1 MNWDRIPGL
10 YARTDQLLTVSIT
23 DAQWEKWGWPGGW
36 TAWEPDTRCSSWKN
50 PPLEK
55 TLPFTGAQN
64 LWLQISNSEGG
75 AQKNG
80 YYQDVP

>member
-1 MNWDRIPGL
+1 MRKMNRSERKRKEMVKKVKIQ
-10 YARTDQLLTVSIT
+10 AVKMNQ
-23 DAQWEKWGWPGGW
+23 
-36 TAWEPDTRCSSWKN
+36 CSSWKN

-55 TLPFTGAQN
+55 TLPFTGAQSVC
-64 LWLQISNSEGG
+64 LEISNSEGG

>member
-1 MNWDRIPGL
+1 MKTLWSLQTELEQD
-10 YARTDQLLTVSIT
+10 
-23 DAQWEKWGWPGGW
+23 
-36 TAWEPDTRCSSWKN
+36 RCSSWKN

-64 LWLQISNSEGG
+64 LCFDISNSEGG